1 MKQFN
6 RDKNKQDKLTIYYD
20 GNCPLCSLEM
30 KKLKLCDNNQ
40 RIILV
45 DLQQDDFNT
54 RFPHIDVTRALQIL
68 HGEYQGK
75 LLLALDVTHRAWTL
89 VGRGV
94 LVAPLQFP
102 IIKQVAHVSYLLLA
116 KYRYPI
122 SNFLYQHF
130 GIGTKTCD
138 EGTCYANP
146 NNINR
151 RS

>member
-1 MKQFN
+1 MTQSN
-6 RDKNKQDKLTIYYD
+6 NDNNKQDQLTIYYD

-30 KKLKLCDNNQ
+30 QKLKRYDDKQ

-45 DLQQDDFNT
+45 NLQQDDFSKHY
-54 RFPHIDVTRALQIL
+54 PHINVSSALRIL

-75 LLLALDVTHRAWTL
+75 LLMALDVTHRAWTL
-89 VGRGV
+89 VGRGA

-102 IIKQVAHVSYLLLA
+102 VIKQVAHVSYLLLA

-122 SNFLYQHF
+122 SHFLHQRF

-138 EGTCYANP
+138 EGTCYAKADNP
-146 NNINR
+146 NR
-151 RS
+151 RR